1 MRVMADHTK
10 VIAILVIPWV
20 TAFNVVDFLLQLDFS
35 GCIICLHCQ
44 HFRVIRRIGSSGENG
59 TDALRHHGAGGHGIH
74 QHTGN
79 EEQNPCHQ
87 ETLLVAHDECP
98 CLLCLFFYRPCGF
111 SCFGC
116 SLGGISSSLTGMFG
130 GGILLFDGLLLLP
143 AGKRIAGKLGIFL
156 QRFLVQNIYICLF
169 QLTLC
174 LGCFAVRLQLVAAIA
189 LPHQISAGL
198 HRFLGLV
205 GAFHAHIVLFCFPDL
220 FVELARNQM
229 DGSFP
234 DSLRNFG
241 RWLFLVL
248 KGQLRGLFSGI
259 RVDDRLP
266 DLFLWDIGL
275 RLICS
280 GRSFLRFTDRLFQ
293 CRVRPFLISKAQA
306 RLLIQT
312 ILPA

>member
-1 MRVMADHTK
+1 MADHTK

-20 TAFNVVDFLLQLDFS
+20 AAFNVVDFLLQLDFS

-44 HFRVIRRIGSSGENG
+44 HFRVIRRIGGAGENG

-98 CLLCLFFYRPCGF
+98 CLLYLFFYRPCGF
-111 SCFGC
+111 SGFGC
-116 SLGGISSSLTGMFG
+116 SLGGISGSLTGVFG

-143 AGKRIAGKLGIFL
+143 AGKRVAGKLGIFL

-189 LPHQISAGL
+189 FPHQISASL
-198 HRFLGLV
+198 HRFLGLM
-205 GAFHAHIVLFCFPDL
+205 GAFHAHVVLLCFPDL
-220 FVELARNQM
+220 FVELAHDQM

-259 RVDDRLP
+259 RVNDRLP